1 MMISCVLLRQV
12 GRFEERAEA
21 EGEGEMIVPVEPHL
35 DRDASKHAVGKLVI
49 QFRIERAAK
58 RVAWFAAISFVVM
71 LVLLLPWVNRPI
83 IKLMS

>member
-1 MMISCVLLRQV
+1 MLILA
-12 GRFEERAEA
+12 GRESNRRGNE
-21 EGEGEMIVPVEPHL
+21 VPVEPKL
-35 DRDASKHAVGKLVI
+35 DRKASKQAVGRLVI

-58 RVAWFAAISFVVM
+58 RVGWFAAISFVVM

>member
-1 MMISCVLLRQV
+1 
-12 GRFEERAEA
+12 
-21 EGEGEMIVPVEPHL
+21 MIVPVEPHL
-35 DRDASKHAVGKLVI
+35 DRDASQHAVGKLVI

-71 LVLLLPWVNRPI
+71 LILLPPWVNRPI